1 MTDQFADQWLQQ
13 YGEYVEE
20 APTIDFNGK
29 LFVFTGLLDSSKDNP
44 IVKKVIKKGG
54 QYRTSVSGLTDYLV
68 VNPSGAGYT
77 KIDDAIE
84 QQMKGKKIKVILL
97 EDLKRALKGKPA
109 SQKASASSKPTP
121 VKSTEPS
128 TSVLS
133 DFIIENG
140 ILTKYRGHKKD
151 VVIPDSV
158 TSIGDAAF
166 GNCHRLANITIPDSV
181 TSIGD
186 YAFIDCVSL
195 TSITIPDSVTSI
207 GKGAFENCTALTS
220 IIIPNSV
227 INIGDKVFE
236 NCYGLTNIIIPD
248 SVESIGDNAFYGCDS
263 LTSIIIPNSVTSI
276 GERAFE
282 NCYGLTNII
291 IPDSVT
297 SIGER
302 AFENCTGLTSITIP
316 DSVESIGERAFE
328 NCGGLTS
335 VTIPD
340 SVTSIGGGAFGGT
353 ALYKD
358 ASNWENGVLY
368 IGNHLMDVYA
378 NKMTSDEYVVKNG
391 TKTIANSAFI
401 YNELKGITI
410 PDSVISIGDRAFSGC
425 RNLTS
430 MTIPDSVTSIGDEA
444 FKNCDSLTSI
454 NVASDNEYYSDEG
467 GVLFDKEKTELIRYP
482 KDKSEDAYTIP
493 DSVTSIGD
501 YAFENCRNLT
511 SITIGNDVTSI
522 GGYAFENCDDLIS
535 ITIPDSV
542 TSIGDH
548 AFSGCTSLTS
558 ITIPD
563 SVTSIG
569 KRAFYNCCHIT
580 SVTIGNGVTSI
591 GDEAFE
597 NCDSLTSI
605 NVASDNEYYSDENG
619 VLFNKE
625 KTELIRYP
633 KDKSEDA
640 YTIPDSVEKICAR
653 AFYQCKKLKSVA
665 SNKSLKEIEKEAFLE
680 SGITDVNLSSDASVL
695 KISDRAFAKCSE
707 LKSAVIRLE
716 KPMGSCIN
724 ASNDIF
730 SFCGNMKRIELS
742 EECRDVMDFKYM
754 SPRIISYG
762 VEISEVPTNYK
773 KNYLAGFVEAYDKYP
788 EEIFNEYISYFKRMY
803 KKFEPDLLDNVTLLR
818 FFVDNKL
825 IKKER
830 IDALIEEANKKN
842 KIEVTA
848 ILTEYLKKEFG
859 VGMDSYLDRQEA
871 VIKEEERQLKAAER
885 KAKKEAELA
894 ELREDPN
901 APAEIVWDIQYY
913 SNYCRLMRYHG
924 CAEEVIVPEEVKGL
938 KVVEVNYVQGENI
951 KKIFV
956 PDTVEEIGNHAFE
969 GCRNLETIHLGKNV
983 KTIGREAFSGCKKL
997 KEVVFPPKFNYV
1009 NKWLLRDCDSLEKIV
1024 FECPGRIYYGYDCN
1038 FLRGARRPKIYVK
1051 KSADLDRG
1059 FDYLKKYIIVMD

>member
-97 EDLKRALKGKPA
+97 EDLKSALKGKSA
-109 SQKASASSKPTP
+109 SQKASASSKPTT
-121 VKSTEPS
+121 VKSAEPS
-128 TSVLS
+128 TSALS

-166 GNCHRLANITIPDSV
+166 GNCHRLANITILDSVTSIGDKAFENCYGLTNIIIPGSV

-207 GKGAFENCTALTS
+207 GKSAFKNCGGLTS
-220 IIIPNSV
+220 I
-227 INIGDKVFE
+227 
-236 NCYGLTNIIIPD
+236 TIPD

-263 LTSIIIPNSVTSI
+263 LTSIIIPNSITSI
-276 GERAFE
+276 GDKAFESCYGLTNIIIPDSVESIGDNAFE

-302 AFENCTGLTSITIP
+302 T
-316 DSVESIGERAFE
+316 FE

-340 SVTSIGGGAFGGT
+340 SVTSIGGGAFRET

-358 ASNWENGVLY
+358 ASNWEGGVLY
-368 IGNHLMDVYA
+368 IRNHLIDA

-391 TKTIANSAFI
+391 TKTIADSAFI
-401 YNELKGITI
+401 YNELKDITI
-410 PDSVISIGDRAFSGC
+410 PDSVTSIGYRAFSGC

-444 FKNCDSLTSI
+444 FKSCDSLTSI
-454 NVASDNEYYSDEG
+454 NVASDNEYYSDE
-467 GVLFDKEKTELIRYP
+467 D
-482 KDKSEDAYTIP
+482 
-493 DSVTSIGD
+493 
-501 YAFENCRNLT
+501 
-511 SITIGNDVTSI
+511 
-522 GGYAFENCDDLIS
+522 
-535 ITIPDSV
+535 
-542 TSIGDH
+542 
-548 AFSGCTSLTS
+548 
-558 ITIPD
+558 
-563 SVTSIG
+563 
-569 KRAFYNCCHIT
+569 
-580 SVTIGNGVTSI
+580 
-591 GDEAFE
+591 
-597 NCDSLTSI
+597 
-605 NVASDNEYYSDENG
+605 G

-625 KTELIRYP
+625 KTALIRYP

-665 SNKSLKEIEKEAFLE
+665 SNKSLKEIEYEAFLE
-680 SGITDVNLSSDASVL
+680 SGITDVNLSSDVSVL
-695 KISDRAFAKCSE
+695 KISYRAFAKCSE

-730 SFCGNMKRIELS
+730 SFCSNMERIELS
-742 EECRDVMDFKYM
+742 EECRNVMDFKYM

-830 IDALIEEANKKN
+830 IDALIAEANKKN
-842 KIEVTA
+842 KTEVTA

-938 KVVEVNYVQGENI
+938 KVIEVNYVQGENI

-956 PDTVEEIGNHAFE
+956 PDTVEKIGNHAFE

-1009 NKWLLRDCDSLEKIV
+1009 NKWLFRDCDSLEKIV
-1024 FECPGRIYYGYDCN
+1024 FECPGHINYGYDCN

-1051 KSADLDRG
+1051 KSADLDSR
-1059 FDYLKKYIIVMD
+1059 FDYLKKYIIVID

>member
-207 GKGAFENCTALTS
+207 GKGTFKNCRS
-220 IIIPNSV
+220 
-227 INIGDKVFE
+227 
-236 NCYGLTNIIIPD
+236 
-248 SVESIGDNAFYGCDS
+248 
-263 LTSIIIPNSVTSI
+263 
-276 GERAFE
+276 
-282 NCYGLTNII
+282 
-291 IPDSVT
+291 
-297 SIGER
+297 
-302 AFENCTGLTSITIP
+302 LTSITIP
-316 DSVESIGERAFE
+316 G
-328 NCGGLTS
+328 
-335 VTIPD
+335 
-340 SVTSIGGGAFGGT
+340 
-353 ALYKD
+353 
-358 ASNWENGVLY
+358 
-368 IGNHLMDVYA
+368 
-378 NKMTSDEYVVKNG
+378 
-391 TKTIANSAFI
+391 
-401 YNELKGITI
+401 
-410 PDSVISIGDRAFSGC
+410 
-425 RNLTS
+425 
-430 MTIPDSVTSIGDEA
+430 
-444 FKNCDSLTSI
+444 
-454 NVASDNEYYSDEG
+454 
-467 GVLFDKEKTELIRYP
+467 
-482 KDKSEDAYTIP
+482 
-493 DSVTSIGD
+493 SVTSIGD